1 MADQASLLKEIEQYY
16 LPRQLVAAIYDR
28 GQIPRFS
35 QESRVGVGFIDIA
48 DYTFLS
54 KFLSPMENQTL
65 LNGLYTA
72 FQSVLESHGGYLN
85 KIEGDSLMFQFD
97 TVLMDPKLTSLPA
110 EDLERH
116 IAKELFFTCVE
127 MQRVCVF
134 FNEAKESFLLKKVLS
149 EERKKALVDALT
161 IIKTLRE
168 RPDVAETMSAFF
180 QIRIRVGASLG
191 HVTIG
196 NFGPEGAKHWDII
209 GMPVI
214 DAKRMESTSPVGG
227 LRISEEYFKSLDA
240 MGIAGDYCQRFRR
253 EAQAPGSRYA
263 AITKDEIFAFKKV
276 TLNEKKGA
284 VYNTYSVQVN
294 PQFPETLGK
303 QIESLL
309 DQGPMGADRIIQ
321 LIQYFRGNRYVLD
334 HLEELFASKGV
345 KLRKAALIAI
355 LAPKKAKLWTQ
366 EGVDLETKFTLNR
379 IFEILGRHQDSLK
392 SPREEGAHETFLSY
406 QQSMVHKSQSVLAEY
421 RRHRSR
427 LIQRTHFHE
436 VVAPLVYHSLKASI
450 LEYQNRET
458 NDAEDL
464 LEL

>member
-1 MADQASLLKEIEQYY
+1 MSDNNALLKEIEQYY
-16 LPRQLVAAIYDR
+16 LPRKLVAAIYER
-28 GQIPRFS
+28 GEIPRFS

-72 FQSVLESHGGYLN
+72 FQAVLESHGGYLN

-97 TVLMDPKLTSLPA
+97 TVIMDPQFGGLPPD
-110 EDLERH
+110 EVQRH
-116 IAKELFFTCVE
+116 IVKELFFTCVE

-134 FNEAKESFLLKKVLS
+134 FNEAKEGFLL
-149 EERKKALVDALT
+149 RKDIGPEGRKALQDAFT

-168 RPDVAETMSAFF
+168 RSDVSKTMSAFF
-180 QIRIRVGASLG
+180 QVRIRIGASLG
-191 HVTIG
+191 DVTIG
-196 NFGPEGAKHWDII
+196 NFGPEGAKQWDII

-227 LRISEEYFKSLDA
+227 FRISEDYFKILDSLGVAD
-240 MGIAGDYCQRFRR
+240 DYCKRFRR
-253 EAQAPGSRYA
+253 EAQAHGSSYA
-263 AITKDEIFAFKKV
+263 NITKDEIFAFKKV
-276 TLNEKKGA
+276 TLSEKKGA
-284 VYNTYSVQVN
+284 AYNTYSVQVN

-321 LIQYFRGNRYVLD
+321 LIQYFRGNTYVVD
-334 HLEELFASKGV
+334 HLEALFSQKGV
-345 KLRKAALIAI
+345 KLRKAALVAI
-355 LAPKKAKLWTQ
+355 LAPRKASQWTQ
-366 EGVDLETKFTLNR
+366 QGVELETKFSLNK
-379 IFEILGRHQDSLK
+379 IFQVLGRHQDSLK
-392 SPREEGAHETFLSY
+392 SPREESSPTNFLSY
-406 QQSMVHKSQSVLAEY
+406 EQSMASTSKSVLNEY
-421 RRHRSR
+421 RRHRTS

-450 LEYQNRET
+450 LEYQNRVPT
-458 NDAEDL
+458 EDL
-464 LEL
+464 QEL